1 MIHREDQGSVAVLRM
16 EHGKVNAVDTELL
29 DDLGDRLEEAAADA
43 AIRAV
48 VLTGTGSSFSA
59 GVNLFRVLE
68 GGARYVAE
76 ALPKLT
82 QGIRRL
88 FTLPLPVVAAVNGH
102 ALAGGAVLAAACDR
116 RVMAEGNGRF
126 GFTELLV
133 GVPFPV
139 SALEAVRCLLPPHVV
154 SDLVLT
160 GRTVLPD
167 EARALGLVDELA
179 PTSEAALERSVERA
193 AQMGR
198 IPRDSFALTKRH
210 LRGDALARI
219 DRLESEIEPRVL
231 EIWSR
236 PEIHEVIRGFLEAT
250 VGKK

>member
-1 MIHREDQGSVAVLRM
+1 MIHREDQEGVAVLRM
-16 EHGKVNAVDTELL
+16 EHGKVNAVDVELL
-29 DDLGDRLEEAAADA
+29 DAVVERLDEAAADTA
-43 AIRAV
+43 VRAI

-68 GGARYVAE
+68 GGAGYVAE

-82 QGIRRL
+82 RGIRRL

-102 ALAGGAVLAAACDR
+102 ALAGGAVLASACDR
-116 RVMAEGNGRF
+116 RVMAAGTGRF
-126 GFTELLV
+126 GFTELMV

-139 SALEAVRCLLPPHVV
+139 SALEAVRYLLPPHVV
-154 SDLVLT
+154 QDLVLT

-179 PTSEAALERSVERA
+179 TPEATLERSVEVA
-193 AQMGR
+193 AQLGR

-210 LRGDALARI
+210 LRGDALARM
-219 DRLESEIEPRVL
+219 DRLEGDIEPRVL

>member
-1 MIHREDQGSVAVLRM
+1 MIHREDQEGVAVLRM
-16 EHGKVNAVDTELL
+16 EHGKVNAVDVELL
-29 DDLGDRLEEAAADA
+29 DAIVERLDEAAADTA
-43 AIRAV
+43 VRAV

-68 GGARYVAE
+68 GGADYVAE
-76 ALPKLT
+76 ALPKLSR
-82 QGIRRL
+82 GIRRL

-102 ALAGGAVLAAACDR
+102 ALAGGAVLASTCDR
-116 RVMAEGNGRF
+116 RVMAAGTGRF

-139 SALEAVRCLLPPHVV
+139 SALEAVRCLLAPHVV
-154 SDLVLT
+154 HDLVLT
-160 GRTVLPD
+160 GRTVLPE
-167 EARALGLVDELA
+167 EARDLGLVDEVA
-179 PTSEAALERSVERA
+179 ATPEAALARSVEVA
-193 AQMGR
+193 AQLGR

-219 DRLESEIEPRVL
+219 DRLEGEIEPRVL